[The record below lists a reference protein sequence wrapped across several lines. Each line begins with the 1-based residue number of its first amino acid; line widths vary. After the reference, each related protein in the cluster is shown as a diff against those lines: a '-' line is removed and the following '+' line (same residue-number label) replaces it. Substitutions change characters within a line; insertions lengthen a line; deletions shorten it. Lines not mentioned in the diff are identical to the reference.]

1 MIMLIHQPWVHFAP
15 DMITEWEQCLD
26 EGRDVASLKAL
37 CEEISR
43 RGAAWDDVA
52 DQTAKQMQNAP
63 MRADY
68 AFDEPSDYAEILA
81 ARPEKRHALAKADPD
96 TMREKLWGAWTGRIA
111 GCLLGKPV
119 EGMRRPQLYTLLRG
133 TDNYPMHKYIT
144 KGEFTEQLIADAH
157 LNVNSTWADNIGG
170 IEPVDD
176 DTNYTVFGMKMIQ
189 CYGKGFTPADVM
201 EGWMRFIPYLNLC
214 TAERVAYRNGAMG
227 LLPPQTATYQNPFR
241 EWIGAQIRGD
251 FFGYINPGD
260 TERAADM
267 AWRDASISHVKNGI
281 YGEMFC
287 AAMIAAAAV
296 TDDIMTII
304 EAGLDEVP
312 EHCRLRRDVEKVIA
326 WYREGLD
333 REQIIE
339 KIHETYNEN
348 TAHGWCHTI
357 SNAMIVTMA
366 LLVGEGDFGKSVCA
380 AVQAAFDTDCN
391 GATVGS
397 IIGMRNGTAGI
408 PAYWAAP
415 FGGRLLTSIQDN
427 NNVSVDELVDQTVA
441 ILKK

>member
-1 MIMLIHQPWVHFAP
+1 MLIHQPWVHTAP
-15 DMITEWEQCLD
+15 DMLTEWEQCLD
-26 EGRDVASLKAL
+26 EGHDVAAFRSM
-37 CEEISR
+37 CETLAQ
-43 RGAAWDDVA
+43 RGHAWDDA
-52 DQTAKQMQNAP
+52 AKKVTDQMQKAP
-63 MRADY
+63 LRADY
-68 AFDEPSDYAEILA
+68 AYSEPSDLEGILA
-81 ARPEKRHALAKADPD
+81 ARPAKRHALAKADPD
-96 TMREKLWGAWTGRIA
+96 TMREKIVGAWTGRIA

-189 CYGKGFTPADVM
+189 MYGKDFQPADVM
-201 EGWMRFIPYLNLC
+201 EGWLRLIPYLDLC
-214 TAERVAYRNGAMG
+214 TAERIAYRNGAMG
-227 LLPPQTATYQNPFR
+227 LLPPETATYYNPFR
-241 EWIGAQIRGD
+241 EWIGAQIRAD

-260 TERAADM
+260 PAAAADM
-267 AWRDASISHVKNGI
+267 AWRDASISHIKNGI

-312 EHCRLRRDVEKVIA
+312 ADCRLRHDVEKVIA
-326 WYREGLD
+326 WHAEGLD

-348 TAHGWCHTI
+348 TNHGWCHTI

-397 IIGMRNGTAGI
+397 IVGMRNGTAGI

-415 FGGRLLTSIQDN
+415 FGGRLLTSIKDT
-427 NNVSVDELVDQTVA
+427 NNVSVEERVDQTIV
-441 ILKK
+441 IMKQ

>member
-1 MIMLIHQPWVHFAP
+1 MARNQAWVHFAP
-15 DMITEWEQCLD
+15 EMMTEWEQCME
-26 EGRDVASLKAL
+26 EGHDVESYRAL
-37 CEEISR
+37 CEDIAG
-43 RGAAWDDVA
+43 RGVAWDDIA
-52 DQTAKQMQNAP
+52 DGVAKQMQAAP
-63 MRADY
+63 IREGY
-68 AFDEPSDYAEILA
+68 PFVEPSDYEGILA
-81 ARPEKRHALAKADPD
+81 ARPTKRHNLQPVPADKMAD
-96 TMREKLWGAWTGRIA
+96 KIAGAWIGRIS

-119 EGMRRPQLYTLLRG
+119 EGMRRPQLYALLKG

-144 KGEFTEQLIADAH
+144 KAEFTDEMLADES
-157 LNVNSTWADNIGG
+157 LNNSWRTWADNIGG

-176 DTNYTVFGMKMIQ
+176 DTNYTVFGMKMLQ
-189 CYGKGFTPADVM
+189 WHGKNFSADDIM
-201 EGWMRFIPYLNLC
+201 DGWLHLIPYFDLC
-214 TAERVAYRNGAMG
+214 TAERVAYRNGTMG
-227 LLPPQTATYQNPFR
+227 LYAPESATYRNPYR

-260 TERAADM
+260 PEEAASM
-267 AWRDASISHVKNGI
+267 AFRDASISHIKNGI

-287 AAMIAAAAV
+287 AAMIAAAGA

-312 EHCRLRRDVEKVIA
+312 AKSRLRADVEKVIA
-326 WYREGLD
+326 WYKEGLD
-333 REQIIE
+333 REAIIE

-348 TAHGWCHTI
+348 TGHGWCHTI

-397 IIGMRNGTAGI
+397 IIGMRNGGAGVSE
-408 PAYWAAP
+408 YWKAP
-415 FGGRLLTSIQDN
+415 WGGRLLTSIKDN
-427 NNVSVDELVDQTVA
+427 NNVSVEDLVANTLEIMKA
-441 ILKK
+441 

>member
-1 MIMLIHQPWVHFAP
+1 
-15 DMITEWEQCLD
+15 
-26 EGRDVASLKAL
+26 
-37 CEEISR
+37 
-43 RGAAWDDVA
+43 
-52 DQTAKQMQNAP
+52 
-63 MRADY
+63 
-68 AFDEPSDYAEILA
+68 
-81 ARPEKRHALAKADPD
+81 
-96 TMREKLWGAWTGRIA
+96 
-111 GCLLGKPV
+111 
-119 EGMRRPQLYTLLRG
+119 
-133 TDNYPMHKYIT
+133 
-144 KGEFTEQLIADAH
+144 
-157 LNVNSTWADNIGG
+157 
-170 IEPVDD
+170 
-176 DTNYTVFGMKMIQ
+176 MKMIQ
-189 CYGKGFTPADVM
+189 MYGKNFKPADVM
-201 EGWMRFIPYLNLC
+201 EGWLRLIPYLDLC
-214 TAERVAYRNGAMG
+214 TAERIAYRNGALG
-227 LLPPQTATYQNPFR
+227 LLPPETATYYNPFR
-241 EWIGAQIRGD
+241 EWIGAQIRAD

-260 TERAADM
+260 PQTAADM
-267 AWRDASISHVKNGI
+267 AWRDASISHIKNGI

-312 EHCRLRRDVEKVIA
+312 ENCRLRRDVEKVIA
-326 WYREGLD
+326 WYRCGLD

-397 IIGMRNGTAGI
+397 IIGMRNGAQGI

-415 FGGRLLTSIQDN
+415 FGGRLLTSIKDN
-427 NNVSVDELVDQTVA
+427 NNVSVDELVDQTLV
-441 ILKK
+441 IMKQ

>member
-1 MIMLIHQPWVHFAP
+1 MLNHQPWVHTAP
-15 DMITEWEQCLD
+15 DMITEWEQCYD
-26 EGRDVASLKAL
+26 EGHDVAAFREM
-37 CEEISR
+37 CETVSR
-43 RGAAWDDVA
+43 SGYAWDD
-52 DQTAKQMQNAP
+52 TAKKITDQMKNAP
-63 MRADY
+63 ILTDY
-68 AFDEPSDYAEILA
+68 TFCEPSDLKEILA
-81 ARPEKRHALAKADPD
+81 ARPTKRHALAKADPE
-96 TMREKLWGAWTGRIA
+96 TMREKIAGAWTGRIA

-189 CYGKGFTPADVM
+189 MYGKNFKPADVM
-201 EGWMRFIPYLNLC
+201 EGWLRLIPYLDLC
-214 TAERVAYRNGAMG
+214 TAERIAYRNGALG
-227 LLPPQTATYQNPFR
+227 LLPPETATYYNPFR
-241 EWIGAQIRGD
+241 EWIGAQIRAD

-260 TERAADM
+260 PQTAADM
-267 AWRDASISHVKNGI
+267 AWRDASISHIKNGI

-312 EHCRLRRDVEKVIA
+312 ENCRLRRDVEKVIA
-326 WYREGLD
+326 WYRCGLD

-397 IIGMRNGTAGI
+397 IIGMRNGAQGI

-415 FGGRLLTSIQDN
+415 FGGRLLTSIKDN
-427 NNVSVDELVDQTVA
+427 NNVSVDELVDQTLV
-441 ILKK
+441 IMKQ

>member
-1 MIMLIHQPWVHFAP
+1 MLNRQPWVHFAP
-15 DMITEWEQCLD
+15 DMYTEWQQSMD
-26 EGRDVASLKAL
+26 EGHEVADLQSLCETVAAKGGSWDEAAKAL
-37 CEEISR
+37 
-43 RGAAWDDVA
+43 AA
-52 DQTAKQMQNAP
+52 QMQNAP
-63 MRADY
+63 IRADY
-68 AFDEPSDYAEILA
+68 PYIEPSDYEGILA
-81 ARPEKRHALAKADPD
+81 ARPKKRHVFAKPDPD
-96 TMREKLWGAWTGRIA
+96 TMYDKITGAWTGRIA

-144 KGEFTEQLIADAH
+144 KAEFTDDLIRDAY

-189 CYGKGFTPADVM
+189 MYGKDFTPDDVM
-201 EGWMRFIPYLNLC
+201 EGWLHLIPYLDLC
-214 TAERVAYRNGAMG
+214 TAERVAYRNGTMG
-227 LLPPQTATYQNPFR
+227 LLPPETAVYCNPFR
-241 EWIGAQIRGD
+241 EWIGAQIRAD

-260 TERAADM
+260 PERAADM
-267 AWRDASISHVKNGI
+267 AWRDASISHIKNGI

-296 TDDIMTII
+296 TDDRMTVI
-304 EAGLDEVP
+304 EAGLDEIP
-312 EHCRLRRDVEKVIA
+312 AACRLREDVERVIA

-333 REQIIE
+333 LEAIIE

-348 TAHGWCHTI
+348 TAHGWCHTN
-357 SNAMIVTMA
+357 SNAMIVVMA
-366 LLVGEGDFGKSVCA
+366 LLVGEGDFGRSVCA

-397 IIGMRNGTAGI
+397 IVGMLNGMEGI
-408 PAYWAAP
+408 PSYWAEP
-415 FGGRLLTSIQDN
+415 FGGRLLTSIKDN
-427 NNVSVDELVDQTVA
+427 NNVAVTDLVRNTIDIMKQ
-441 ILKK
+441 